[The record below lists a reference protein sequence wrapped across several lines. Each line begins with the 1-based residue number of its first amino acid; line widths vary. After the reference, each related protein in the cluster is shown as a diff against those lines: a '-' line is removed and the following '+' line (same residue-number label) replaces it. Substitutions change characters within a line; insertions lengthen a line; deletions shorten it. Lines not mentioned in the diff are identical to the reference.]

1 MTSVQLI
8 GISHETAN
16 LSIRSLFHLNQ
27 NEKQEFINTV
37 KAKFDIKGILL
48 LATCN
53 RTEIYFESINT
64 TTIDILT
71 SFFLILLN
79 LKILFNAE

>member
-8 GISHETAN
+8 SISHETAN

-27 NEKQEFINTV
+27 NEKREFVNIV

-53 RTEIYFESINT
+53 RTEIYFEST
-64 TTIDILT
+64 
-71 SFFLILLN
+71 
-79 LKILFNAE
+79 NATNRFYFRRN

>member
-16 LSIRSLFHLNQ
+16 LSVRSLFHLNQ
-27 NEKQEFINTV
+27 NEKQEFINIV
-37 KAKFDIKGILL
+37 KAKFDLKGILI

-53 RTEIYFESINT
+53 RTEVYFESVDAT
-64 TTIDILT
+64 TLDILNC
-71 SFFLILLN
+71 LLE
-79 LKILFNAE
+79 LKSKT